1 MVIIIM
7 IIFISMAL
15 YLARFETETWDNSER
30 ASLSLSLSLSPS
42 LSLFHSISAPLYGYL
57 KLLKATREGK
67 NLKEAFEVEP
77 GNITRD

>member
-15 YLARFETETWDNSER
+15 YLARFETETWDNSEM
-30 ASLSLSLSLSPS
+30 ASLSLSLSPS